1 MLPFTPLAGGLL
13 LGWSLGANDAA
24 NVFGAAVASRI
35 IAFKK
40 ACLLCGLAIIL
51 GAVIQGH
58 AGINTLAAL
67 SGQTMGTLLITSV
80 AASVTLVIMTFFR
93 LPVSA
98 SQAIVGAIVGIGLAT
113 GYMRW
118 DVLGKVVVC
127 WIATPIGAM
136 LIACVVYKL
145 LSIFLRY
152 VPMGMLTRDKFL
164 WTGLLLVGTYG
175 SYALGANNVAN
186 ATGIFSGKF
195 VGFTDHYLALL
206 GGLAIALGVVTYS
219 KRIMLAVGS
228 GIMPL
233 DAFTSLVAVAS
244 MSITV
249 HIFAVIGVPV
259 STSQGIVGAI
269 IGIGLMRGARSFQFK
284 VLRNI
289 AIGWFLTPITAL
301 IIASAGFAIVTG
313 MAWM

>member
-164 WTGLLLVGTYG
+164 KAFHAEGMPGWAGTKLPINKEGYVEHALQSRGYQRIYG
-175 SYALGANNVAN
+175 KAFLDRYRRMQECPVSEELCNSIVQ
-186 ATGIFSGKF
+186 IQQ
-195 VGFTDHYLALL
+195 HYLL
-206 GGLAIALGVVTYS
+206 GPRSDMEQMAEAIHKIYAAAETIS
-219 KRIMLAVGS
+219 
-228 GIMPL
+228 
-233 DAFTSLVAVAS
+233 
-244 MSITV
+244 
-249 HIFAVIGVPV
+249 
-259 STSQGIVGAI
+259 
-269 IGIGLMRGARSFQFK
+269 
-284 VLRNI
+284 
-289 AIGWFLTPITAL
+289 
-301 IIASAGFAIVTG
+301 
-313 MAWM
+313 